1 MNTAIMLVMNMRMMT
16 MDKAIAALEKAFDWE
31 AGLEREI
38 SKTALQ
44 LRLPNA
50 SENMLNAILDRR

>member
-1 MNTAIMLVMNMRMMT
+1 